1 MSTAPITKKWT
12 AVCRQ
17 CGPVVIVQKTKPK
30 SCKTSIRVGAY
41 NTRLCGYPLERVER
55 VEGGAA

>member
-1 MSTAPITKKWT
+1 MSTASTTKNWA

-30 SCKTSIRVGAY
+30 SCKTSIQVGAY
-41 NTRLCGYPLERVER
+41 STRLCGYPLEQQKEL
-55 VEGGAA
+55 A

>member
-1 MSTAPITKKWT
+1 MSAAPLIKKWA

-41 NTRLCGYPLERVER
+41 STRLCGHPLEQQKEVT
-55 VEGGAA
+55 